1 MPTDESDSE
10 RDDFLEKG
18 YIVNNKW
25 KVVKYIGTGGFSSVY
40 KVKDI
45 TSNNNISY
53 ALKIVKAMEYSKV
66 LSHEYY
72 VYNDLKGIKGLPLLP
87 SRSFNEDDKTGYA
100 YLVMELLGISL
111 SSLPRK
117 FLNFNVPNDIVYK
130 MGSQCLNFIKSLH
143 KLGYLYVDIK
153 PENILLESKYSLEDP
168 LIHFIDFGL
177 TQRYVINGKH
187 RPFKLVKYRVGTLNY
202 MSKFVESYVRPSRRD
217 DIISML
223 YVLLYLQNGYVPWQY
238 AENDKEGY
246 NIKLE
251 FSRKDCSSILYDL
264 VKHCEN
270 YSYDEEPKYD
280 FIGEELKKI
289 VV

>member
-1 MPTDESDSE
+1 
-10 RDDFLEKG
+10 
-18 YIVNNKW
+18 
-25 KVVKYIGTGGFSSVY
+25 
-40 KVKDI
+40 
-45 TSNNNISY
+45 
-53 ALKIVKAMEYSKV
+53 
-66 LSHEYY
+66 
-72 VYNDLKGIKGLPLLP
+72 
-87 SRSFNEDDKTGYA
+87 
-100 YLVMELLGISL
+100 
-111 SSLPRK
+111 
-117 FLNFNVPNDIVYK
+117 
-130 MGSQCLNFIKSLH
+130 
-143 KLGYLYVDIK
+143 
-153 PENILLESKYSLEDP
+153 
-168 LIHFIDFGL
+168 
-177 TQRYVINGKH
+177 
-187 RPFKLVKYRVGTLNY
+187 

-264 VKHCEN
+264 VKHFEN